1 MIFILKE
8 KNGVSSCN
16 ETILVTSTRV
26 GIIVLGKA
34 NIAYFNF
41 PFGKMFTCYNHLLH
55 LFLFQDIQFHQ
66 INTILFPLVSN
77 NCLKVCQEFW
87 QMIKICH
94 MYNTCT

>member
-41 PFGKMFTCYNHLLH
+41 PLVKCLQVIIICLH
-55 LFLFQDIQFHQ
+55 FFLFQDIQFHQ

-94 MYNTCT
+94 MCNTCT